1 MIGREAAGD
10 FESVHCL
17 LVGLTARTTRTMT
30 PESSAEVGGCRD
42 GGRESVDSGDLVE
55 LGTSRSWT
63 LCRGR
68 ELLRGK
74 RSKAERVGGI

>member
-17 LVGLTARTTRTMT
+17 LVGLIARTTRTMT
-30 PESSAEVGGCRD
+30 PESSAEVGECRD
-42 GGRESVDSGDLVE
+42 GDRESVDSGDLV
-55 LGTSRSWT
+55 GTSRSWT

>member
-30 PESSAEVGGCRD
+30 LESSAEVGGCRD
-42 GGRESVDSGDLVE
+42 GDRESVDSGDLVE
-55 LGTSRSWT
+55 
-63 LCRGR
+63 
-68 ELLRGK
+68 
-74 RSKAERVGGI
+74 